1 MKNTISRQ
9 GEQNEKQID
18 NQPATKT
25 FFLFIHFYF
34 DVLKY
39 ISTFVFVHG
48 NLNSFEIKNFKYQKM
63 ILGKYSFGVGDR
75 FNHEGEAQL
84 RAIIKANEKGVEVSP
99 VWNKSNREHNTIHSE
114 PVGTRKEANS
124 AVKNL
129 GWDKPYFVDADHI
142 NLTNVDRFIDHADFF
157 TLDVAMYIG
166 NESSEGDVAE
176 FKKSCAGFG
185 TEVHIPGIPQPISI
199 SDELLE
205 KVAGK
210 YLAAVKEAGKIY
222 RHIEAKKGA
231 GNFVTEVSMD
241 EVEAPQTPVDMFFI
255 LKMIADE
262 KIPAQTIAPKFT
274 GRFNKGVDYVGDVGQ
289 FAKEFEQDVLVI
301 DYAVQAFGLPEN
313 LKLSVHSGSD
323 KFTIYPVMAEIIKKY
338 DKGLH
343 VKTAGTTWLE
353 EVIGLAIA
361 GDEGLTVAKEI
372 YFKALERKEELCAPY
387 ADVIDIDDSELPLP
401 KEVTGWSGEKF
412 ANTLR
417 HIPGHPDYNPNFRQL
432 VHVGYKVAAEMGESY
447 TDLLKK
453 YSGVVGNCVEEN
465 IYDRHLKRLFDL

>member
-1 MKNTISRQ
+1 LKPKTLNT
-9 GEQNEKQID
+9 K
-18 NQPATKT
+18 
-25 FFLFIHFYF
+25 
-34 DVLKY
+34 
-39 ISTFVFVHG
+39 
-48 NLNSFEIKNFKYQKM
+48 KM

-84 RAIIKANEKGVEVSP
+84 SALITATSEGVEVTP
-99 VWNKSNREHNTIHSE
+99 VWNKSNREHNIVHSE
-114 PVGTRKEANS
+114 PIGTRLEADA

-129 GWDKPYFVDADHI
+129 GWEGPYFVDADHI
-142 NLTNVDRFIDHADFF
+142 NLSNVDRFIDHADFF
-157 TLDVAMYIG
+157 TLDVAIYIE
-166 NESSEGDVAE
+166 NESSADDVTA
-176 FKKSCAGFG
+176 FKKSCASLGS
-185 TEVHIPGIPQPISI
+185 EVNIPGILEPIFI

-210 YLAAVKEAGKIY
+210 YLAAIKEAGKIY
-222 RHIEAKKGA
+222 RHIESKKGV

-241 EVEAPQTPVDMFFI
+241 EVETPQTPVDMFFI

-274 GRFNKGVDYVGDVGQ
+274 GRFNKGVDYVGDVEQ

-301 DYAVQAFGLPEN
+301 DYAVKAFGLPEN

-323 KFTIYPVMAEIIKKY
+323 KFTIYPVMAEIIKKH

-353 EVIGLAIA
+353 EVIGLAIS
-361 GDEGLTVAKEI
+361 GEEGLLVANAI
-372 YFKALERKEELCAPY
+372 YARALERKEELCAPY
-387 ADVIDIDDSELPLP
+387 ADVIDIDDAQLPP
-401 KEVTGWSGEKF
+401 PEVVAGWTGEKF
-412 ANTLR
+412 ASTLR

-432 VHVGYKVAAEMGESY
+432 VHVGYKVAAEMGDKY
-447 TDLLKK
+447 TSLLKK
-453 YSGVVGNCVEEN
+453 YADVVGNCVEEN